1 MGLGDW
7 LGGVFG
13 TNNNYNATA
22 PVNAYQAN
30 DNGASAQIGGAYANA
45 QNNYG
50 QQQNYINMLQ
60 QQASGQGG
68 PSAAAQLLQQQTQSN
83 NQSAASLIGSQRG
96 LNPALA
102 ARMGLNA
109 QAMNNQSAA
118 QSGALLRS
126 QEQLQSQGLL
136 GQALGQQG
144 SQNLQLLGQA
154 NQASQGAQG
163 INAGIAGQNA
173 QLQLGAEQINA
184 GVASQNATTNA
195 GLVGGLLGGL
205 SSGGAQAMS
214 SATQKMAQGGMIDD
228 HLKHIQTGLQI
239 YGQYQK
245 LFGNS
250 TPAGAS
256 SAPSGAAA
264 AGDAAGSA
272 GSGVGDAAA
281 GAGDAAGEAVG
292 SAAAGAGDA
301 AGAAAGGAGAAA
313 GDAIGSAV
321 AEGIAAIAASK
332 GGKVPGQAQVAG
344 NSLKND
350 TVPAELSPGEIVI
363 PRSITQGPN
372 AGAKAAQFVEQLLAR
387 KGGKPKSHFSG
398 GGMEQGAAF
407 DDMPA
412 GFTPLDP
419 GSPAMSQGGG
429 SFADGITKGFQD
441 FGTEAQRKLHQYGED
456 IGGFLG
462 GKEASPVADPAA
474 QPVTVQPPA
483 ATPPMVGPPDLRGQ
497 SSQGVPPML
506 ARPGNDPS
514 VSMIGQGARQQQKGI
529 ADTGAARAAGLKDL
543 AEVQGNA
550 ATKSQQMA
558 DQSMAD
564 VKARIAEQD
573 QRAKAIVDVNP
584 NRYWNNLTTSGKIAN
599 TIALVL
605 GGIGSG
611 LTHGPNMALDRL
623 HGAIKDDIDAQKIN
637 IGKKENELSRYMEST
652 KDLQAAQHM
661 VAAQHWATVGAQV
674 AAAQAK
680 AGGQASLPEAAALIG
695 AAKQQQA
702 IETQQAK
709 ERSLQLRQGEL
720 QLTNSQR
727 MMQFLQQAR
736 QSKDPNAMAIAGKE
750 IEYLQ
755 HPEKRGAEQVDVPE
769 VRTVGTDAQG
779 NVHTKIESVPYYGK
793 SDAHSAEASKAMI
806 RQRNIETSLGSL
818 ERFAKAN
825 PLGGVPGTFSQGEAR
840 AAAATLKTNLEG
852 TLSDMNRP
860 ASPETMKQM
869 DEIVGDPTAFF
880 KSPAKYEGMLKFARG
895 LANDHKQAVIDAH
908 TLGPMR

>member
-7 LGGVFG
+7 LGGLFG

-22 PVNAYQAN
+22 PVNAYQAS

-68 PSAAAQLLQQQTQSN
+68 PSVAAQLLQQQTQSN
-83 NQSAASLIGSQRG
+83 NQGAASLVASQRG

-109 QAMNNQSAA
+109 QAMNNQASA

-154 NQASQGAQG
+154 NQASQGAQQ

-184 GVASQNATTNA
+184 GVASQNATTDA

-214 SATQKMAQGGMIDD
+214 SAKQMAQGGMVDD

-250 TPAGAS
+250 PGAS
-256 SAPSGAAA
+256 SGAASGGASAGSAGAA
-264 AGDAAGSA
+264 AGDAGAAAGE
-272 GSGVGDAAA
+272 GVGDAAA
-281 GAGDAAGEAVG
+281 GAGEAVG
-292 SAAAGAGDA
+292 DAAAGAGAAVGD
-301 AGAAAGGAGAAA
+301 AGAAAGE
-313 GDAIGSAV
+313 AIGTAV
-321 AEGIAAIAASK
+321 ADGIAAMAASK
-332 GGKVPGQAQVAG
+332 GGTVPGQAKVAG
-344 NSLKND
+344 NSFKND
-350 TVPAELSPGEIVI
+350 TVPAELSPGEIVV

-372 AGAKAAQFVEQLLAR
+372 AGERAKKFVEQLLAR
-387 KGGKPKSHFSG
+387 KGQGKSHF
-398 GGMEQGAAF
+398 
-407 DDMPA
+407 
-412 GFTPLDP
+412 
-419 GSPAMSQGGG
+419 
-429 SFADGITKGFQD
+429 ADGGEVDAGMDAIDGLPDVVTRTADKDKLDLWQWLKPGAD
-441 FGTEAQRKLHQYGED
+441 SKRSGTAPPLPDGLESLNVGLPPGQGDPFAQPQPD
-456 IGGFLG
+456 
-462 GKEASPVADPAA
+462 AA
-474 QPVTVQPPA
+474 QGVPEMLAQPIAMQPPA
-483 ATPPMVGPPDLRGQ
+483 STPPMQ
-497 SSQGVPPML
+497 QASQGVPPML

-514 VSMIGQGARQQQKGI
+514 VSLIGQGARQQQKGI

-543 AEVQGNA
+543 AKVQDAA

-558 DQSMAD
+558 DQSMVD
-564 VKARIAEQD
+564 VKDRIAEQD

-702 IETQQAK
+702 IETQQAQ

-720 QLTNSQR
+720 QMTMAQR
-727 MMQFLQQAR
+727 QMQFLQNAR
-736 QSKDPNAMAIAGKE
+736 ASKDPNALAIAGKE

-779 NVHTKIESVPYYGK
+779 NAHTKIESVPYYGK
-793 SDAHSAEASKAMI
+793 SEAHASEAAKAMI
-806 RQRNIETSLGSL
+806 RQRNIETSLGEL
-818 ERFAKAN
+818 EHFTKTN
-825 PLGGVPGTFSQGEAR
+825 PLGGVPGALSVGKAR

-852 TLSDMNRP
+852 TLADMNRP

-869 DEIVGDPTAFF
+869 DEIVGDPAAFL
-880 KSPAKYEGMLKFARG
+880 KSPSKYEGMLKFARQI
-895 LANDHKQAVIDAH
+895 ANDHKQAVIDAH
-908 TLGPMR
+908 TLGPMP